1 MNTISSMQA
10 PSGRGLGNST
20 KRWKTQVVEPLNSK
34 DPKTIGGFTL
44 VGRLGKGGMGVVY
57 LASRKSESVAL
68 KVIRDSLIDDEAEAT
83 RFSREVSTLEQISST
98 NVARI
103 VHAGVEKGRA
113 WFAAEFVNGPNLS
126 ELVNDKGPLDEDQ
139 WWELAR
145 GLLNGL
151 ADVHKTGV
159 IHRDVKPANVIIAE
173 TGPKLIDFGIAH
185 VSDATSVTATGLVAG
200 SPAWFSP
207 EQIEGLELTSATD
220 VFSAGSVLTFAA
232 TGSSPWG
239 GETTMTKASVFK
251 ILTSEPDLGGLPP
264 EQRFLLEQMLS
275 KEPTERPTA
284 ESLREN
290 LDHIRGG
297 KTPKLKSSSSSA
309 TRASNDATTTTKRS
323 VLKETERGSGQTNT
337 TSGGGSTAVTA
348 TMFSKNRT
356 RLLVGAIAA
365 IAILGISLLV
375 ANSSGS
381 GKVSVAVVVDKANP
395 AVGEFALRLSSGSIE
410 PVVLDLAAKKAH
422 QSVFTWTSEE
432 PIRLSYEPPFSE
444 DEEFVGTIMPSD
456 LGLNGFSN
464 GRPLF
469 VLVSLEETSTLIS
482 FRTGADRDANEVY
495 AIRLSRGNETQVLN
509 QCVSERAKQIET
521 QAAGYRNLYNA
532 YESAKERANLGFF
545 GDGTTS
551 LYYTTWA
558 FRAGQVASFME
569 SDLQAAEL
577 GSALEPAS
585 RNYVSGIVDTHSK
598 LVQAWNAFRSASQRE
613 NDADFA
619 STALEI
625 YTFED
630 GLRSA
635 VSSSPNSFAKS
646 DCSESVK

>member
-1 MNTISSMQA
+1 
-10 PSGRGLGNST
+10 
-20 KRWKTQVVEPLNSK
+20 VEPLNSK

-83 RFSREVSTLEQISST
+83 RFSREVSALEQIAST

-103 VHAGVEKGRA
+103 VHAGVDDGRA

-159 IHRDVKPANVIIAE
+159 IHRDIKPANVIVAE

-251 ILTSEPDLGGLPP
+251 ILTSEPELSGLSP

-275 KEPTERPTA
+275 KEPTGRPTA
-284 ESLREN
+284 ESLGEN

-297 KTPKLKSSSSSA
+297 KQPNLASSDPPVTRKSG
-309 TRASNDATTTTKRS
+309 DATTTTKRA
-323 VLKETERGSGQTNT
+323 VLNQTVRALQQTNT
-337 TSGGGSTAVTA
+337 TAPGGGVNSPAVGAMT
-348 TMFSKNRT
+348 SKNRS
-356 RLLVGAIAA
+356 RLLVATV
-365 IAILGISLLV
+365 SLV
-375 ANSSGS
+375 AIVGFLLLGTSSGS
-381 GKVSVAVVVDKANP
+381 GKVNVSVTEVPENP
-395 AVGEFALRLSSGSIE
+395 AIGSFSLRISSGSVE
-410 PVVLDLAAKKAH
+410 PVTLDLQEKESFPA
-422 QSVFTWTSEE
+422 VFSWKTGE
-432 PIRLSYEPPFSE
+432 PLRFSYEPPFSE
-444 DEEFVGTIMPSD
+444 DESYEGTVLPSE

-464 GRPLF
+464 ATALF
-469 VLVSLEETSTLIS
+469 VHVSLEGTSTLLS
-482 FRTGADRDANEVY
+482 FRTSANRDANEVY
-495 AIRLSRGNETQVLN
+495 AIRLARGNEQRQLTECVTETSRTLDVEVEPYEDLYSSYQASLEQARLN
-509 QCVSERAKQIET
+509 
-521 QAAGYRNLYNA
+521 
-532 YESAKERANLGFF
+532 ESGFR
-545 GDGTTS
+545 
-551 LYYTTWA
+551 LYTTWSSRILNLINLMQSNVQGA
-558 FRAGQVASFME
+558 EASSSSRSE
-569 SDLQAAEL
+569 AAWAYVEPIL
-577 GSALEPAS
+577 SA
-585 RNYVSGIVDTHSK
+585 HSQ
-598 LVQAWNAFRSASQRE
+598 LMQAWSAQRQSAQQGAYLGGDNSAPNWDDNWTRIYSAE
-613 NDADFA
+613 NLLRE
-619 STALEI
+619 STQV
-625 YTFED
+625 
-630 GLRSA
+630 GSSA
-635 VSSSPNSFAKS
+635 YAESL
-646 DCSESVK
+646 CSESVS

>member
-1 MNTISSMQA
+1 M
-10 PSGRGLGNST
+10 
-20 KRWKTQVVEPLNSK
+20 EPLNSK

-83 RFSREVSTLEQISST
+83 RFSREVSALEQISST

-159 IHRDVKPANVIIAE
+159 IHRDIKPANVIIAE

-251 ILTSEPDLGGLPP
+251 ILTSEPDLNGLPP

-297 KTPKLKSSSSSA
+297 KTPKLKSSPSSA
-309 TRASNDATTTTKRS
+309 SHAANDATTTTKRA
-323 VLKETERGSGQTNT
+323 VLNQTVRASQQT
-337 TSGGGSTAVTA
+337 KATAPSGGGSSAVVGA
-348 TMFSKNRT
+348 MFSKNRN

-365 IAILGISLLV
+365 VAILGISLLV

-381 GKVSVAVVVDKANP
+381 GKVSVAASVVSGNP
-395 AVGEFALRLSSGSIE
+395 AVGDFSLRLSAGSIE
-410 PVVLDLAAKKAH
+410 PVVLELSDLSKPH
-422 QSVFTWTSEE
+422 NSVFTWKSGE
-432 PIRLSYEPPFSE
+432 PIRVGYEPPFSE

-456 LGLNGFSN
+456 LGLNGFAN
-464 GRPLF
+464 GRPVF
-469 VLVSLEETSTLIS
+469 IQVSLEGTSTLLS
-482 FRTGADRDANEVY
+482 FRTGANRPSNEVY
-495 AIRLSRGNETQVLN
+495 AIRLARGNENAAITACVNELETVVSGAMEAHKNLYAGFVQSEIDARLDGSNNLTHAGWASRFRDLN
-509 QCVSERAKQIET
+509 GRVTRNREVANSAYGAFDPSLMAVQSANEASLRIERALSDRAALSLRYAGSSGFPMEGWDEFWTEYYSAQDALSVAVMGLSPRNVARADCQATIE
-521 QAAGYRNLYNA
+521 
-532 YESAKERANLGFF
+532 
-545 GDGTTS
+545 
-551 LYYTTWA
+551 
-558 FRAGQVASFME
+558 
-569 SDLQAAEL
+569 
-577 GSALEPAS
+577 
-585 RNYVSGIVDTHSK
+585 
-598 LVQAWNAFRSASQRE
+598 
-613 NDADFA
+613 
-619 STALEI
+619 
-625 YTFED
+625 
-630 GLRSA
+630 
-635 VSSSPNSFAKS
+635 
-646 DCSESVK
+646 